1 MAVPAPDLRHLTD
14 DQIWDQLHGGMVDSD
29 LHRQCVLQMRN
40 SQRQAEAGQQLVQ
53 ATGALVDATRRLAG
67 ATWALASMTGVLVLA
82 AAAQVYAMFRWHA

>member
-40 SQRQAEAGQQLVQ
+40 PQRQAEADDSRVRPGPSP
-53 ATGALVDATRRLAG
+53 R
-67 ATWALASMTGVLVLA
+67 
-82 AAAQVYAMFRWHA
+82 